1 MKTKTFKRFIIA
13 LMLTLSII
21 MALPVTAFAWTNEEL
36 TAGNTYTAEIPDIVF
51 KECEYTNYIYI
62 MNFKDEDGSI
72 SPYYDS
78 RDEQYESRDL
88 KMYKFQNPR
97 SLIRMDDGNG
107 NQHPVYCIESGPVIG
122 EGKVYKAVDI
132 SKIDNGELGESEKN
146 IAFYKA
152 LLYKDENNID
162 VKKCVELAL
171 LYGYQGEYG
180 YNGKGVPKEL
190 YDELKKDCQKVDE
203 ANYCNY
209 YELATQ
215 TIIWECVQRLRTNP
229 NDPQSIK
236 EYTFEYK
243 GKNYTIDRNAYLQ
256 SIPEEYFGETHGARI
271 CYYWILDK
279 MAKHVKEPS
288 FAKNNADNAETYTL
302 KYDSE
307 NGYSLTLIDENNSLD
322 DSDTLVAVVDKEND
336 DVNIEIEC
344 KGNEYTFKSEEQ
356 IDEPILVTIKKNT
369 GLATGKLVAYEN
381 ANRKQT
387 TIAGSVDNVE
397 FYLKLQTEPM
407 GNVKIVKTSENGKV
421 EDFKFRVYDENKD
434 LISQGVTNSNGE
446 IVINNLKPGTY
457 TVEEV
462 LEGYNESIYKPQNTK
477 TVTVEPG
484 KTANVTFKN
493 ELKRGNVKVVK
504 VAEDNSIKGLEFWLH
519 GTSLSGE
526 SVSETAI
533 TNENGI
539 AIFEDILVGDNYTL
553 EEINIPAHYVKP
565 EKQTNVSVTYENG
578 KNNIYSF
585 YYEFKNINKKFKVNL
600 QKSDSET
607 GAAQGNATLQGAV
620 YALYINGKYVGEY
633 TTNANGEITTKY
645 YRCYENDVWTIKEI
659 TAPKGYKLD
668 PNVYT
673 LETDPNNFTDELNTI
688 VQQVDDEVIKGKIKI
703 VKHTDNG
710 QTQIET
716 PEVGAVFVVYLE
728 SAGSYENA
736 KEAERDRLVC
746 DEDGFAQTKVLPYGT
761 YVVEQISG
769 WAGRE
774 LLSEFNVFIREEK
787 SYNHLLNNG
796 EVEGYIRV
804 SKKDA
809 ETGKTIPYAN
819 TAFQIYNSD
828 GNLITMKYTY
838 PKLTFVDTFY
848 TDETGMFVTPE
859 KLPYGKN
866 YYLIEVK
873 APYGYVI
880 NKAPIYFDVIKE
892 NSKTENEIIV
902 IDVVA
907 KNEPQKGIIIITKT
921 GEVLQSVERKNGSYQ
936 PIYETTGLS
945 GAVYRITAAEDII
958 TPDGTV
964 RYTKGQVV
972 SIVTT
977 GANGVGTSEQLYLGK
992 YNIQEVTAPYGM
1004 VINNEIIPIEL
1015 TYAGETVPVTS
1026 SSESFVNDRQHIEIS
1041 LEKLME
1047 HDEIF
1052 GIGINNEILSVKF
1065 GLFALEDIT
1074 AADGS
1079 VIPKDS
1085 LLETVSCDEN
1095 GKAVFTFDLPVGAK
1109 VYVKEIATDE
1119 HYIVSDSIHE
1129 VSFTYAGQK
1138 VAVVEIP
1145 LNNGEAFINEIARGT
1160 ILGKKVDEDGFTIA
1174 GAVFGLFNENE
1185 TVFTEETALLVSMSN
1200 EIGVFTFENVPY
1212 GNWIVRE
1219 IKPAPAFVLNENS
1232 YPVKVSENKEIVE
1245 ITVTNRFI
1253 IGSVKVIKLDKENTD
1268 VRLTGAVFEVYVD
1281 VDGDKKYNPDIDM
1294 LVGEM
1299 TETELGVYVMAKLRY
1314 NGYFLHEKTA
1324 PAGYIADEGFHYFGI
1339 ENDGETVIIEHE
1351 PGVGFTNNPKKGEF
1365 VLTKTDV
1372 ADGKPLANVGFRI
1385 RDIKGKVVAEGYT
1398 DKNGEFRVT
1407 LRVGKYTYEE
1417 FSPLD
1422 GYVLN
1427 SEKYSFEIKE
1437 NGDIVKAAMTNE
1449 RIPQSG
1455 DNVNIRFRYGLLCI
1469 IALASII
1476 LLICSKRDKSNCFI
1490 K

>member
-21 MALPVTAFAWTNEEL
+21 MALPVTAFA
-36 TAGNTYTAEIPDIVF
+36 YT
-51 KECEYTNYIYI
+51 KEYTPAKTTVNMQSDICPI
-62 MNFKDEDGSI
+62 TGNISINCSRAEQLVNLSAGSRKEI
-72 SPYYDS
+72 
-78 RDEQYESRDL
+78 
-88 KMYKFQNPR
+88 
-97 SLIRMDDGNG
+97 NG
-107 NQHPVYCIESGPVIG
+107 ETFYCIEPWITSNGGSTSRKYDINNNHSSWAGLDVDQRNKIAFVMACGYPNEKFTFKNTHDPDDENLKKSAYYIATQLVIWEISENQTISSSNCFDAGWNAIHDTYKKIHESLKNYKSNVTYPSYASENKNEYVYELKYSPETDTYRYVFDENGCSERKSKWTTSNLPNGVSYITNSNSEVIG
-122 EGKVYKAVDI
+122 
-132 SKIDNGELGESEKN
+132 
-146 IAFYKA
+146 F
-152 LLYKDENNID
+152 
-162 VKKCVELAL
+162 
-171 LYGYQGEYG
+171 
-180 YNGKGVPKEL
+180 
-190 YDELKKDCQKVDE
+190 E
-203 ANYCNY
+203 ATP
-209 YELATQ
+209 EAAIT
-215 TIIWECVQRLRTNP
+215 
-229 NDPQSIK
+229 
-236 EYTFEYK
+236 
-243 GKNYTIDRNAYLQ
+243 LQ
-256 SIPEEYFGETHGARI
+256 
-271 CYYWILDK
+271 
-279 MAKHVKEPS
+279 
-288 FAKNNADNAETYTL
+288 
-302 KYDSE
+302 
-307 NGYSLTLIDENNSLD
+307 ENNSTIEINVEL
-322 DSDTLVAVVDKEND
+322 SQIVSKD
-336 DVNIEIEC
+336 DVVCYEC
-344 KGNEYTFKSEEQ
+344 KEGVGQAVIALKPKAS
-356 IDEPILVTIKKNT
+356 
-369 GLATGKLVAYEN
+369 KLYF
-381 ANRKQT
+381 T
-387 TIAGSVDNVE
+387 
-397 FYLKLQTEPM
+397 LKAEPM

-421 EDFKFRVYDENKD
+421 EGFKFKVYDEKKT
-434 LISQGVTNSNGE
+434 LIRQGVTNSNGE
-446 IVINNLKPGTY
+446 IEIDNLKPGTY

-462 LEGYNESIYKPQNTK
+462 LEGYNESIYKPQNTQ

-504 VAEDNSIKGLEFWLH
+504 VSEDNSIKGLEFWLH

-553 EEINIPAHYVKP
+553 EEINTPAHYVTPK
-565 EKQTNVSVTYENG
+565 KRTDVSVTYENG
-578 KNNIYSF
+578 KDNIYSL
-585 YYEFKNINKKFKVNL
+585 YYEFKNVNKKFKVSL

-607 GAAQGNATLQGAV
+607 GTAQGYATLQGAV
-620 YALYINGKYVGEY
+620 YAIYKNGEKIDEY
-633 TTNANGEITTKY
+633 TTDKNGEITTKY

-659 TAPKGYKLD
+659 TAPEGYKLD
-668 PNVYT
+668 SNVYN
-673 LETDPNNFTDELNTI
+673 LSTDPSIFTNELNTI
-688 VQQVDDEVIKGKIKI
+688 SQKLDEAIIKGRIKI

-710 QTQIET
+710 ETQIET

-736 KEAERDRLVC
+736 KETERDRLVC
-746 DEDGFAQTKVLPYGT
+746 DEDGFAQTKLLPYGT
-761 YVVEQISG
+761 YTVEQISA
-769 WAGRE
+769 WEGRE
-774 LLSEFNVFIREEK
+774 LVSPFDVFIGEEK
-787 SYNHLLNNG
+787 SYNYVMNNAKFKS
-796 EVEGYIRV
+796 YIKV
-804 SKKDA
+804 IKKDA

-848 TDETGMFVTPE
+848 TDESGMFVTPE

-880 NKAPIYFDVIKE
+880 NKAPIYFDVTEEVAKP
-892 NSKTENEIIV
+892 ENEIIV

-921 GEVLQSVERKNGSYQ
+921 GEILQSFTAINGSYM

-945 GAVYRITAAEDII
+945 GAVYRIIAAEDII

-972 SIVTT
+972 STLTT
-977 GANGVGTSEQLYLGK
+977 DANGVGTSEQLYLGK

-1004 VINNEIIPIEL
+1004 VIDDKIIPIEL
-1015 TYAGETVPVTS
+1015 TYAGETVPITS
-1026 SSESFVNDRQHIEIS
+1026 SSESFVNDRQHIEIR

-1047 HDEIF
+1047 RDEIF

-1065 GLFALEDIT
+1065 GLFASEDIV

-1129 VSFTYAGQK
+1129 VTFTYAGQK

-1145 LNNGEAFINEIARGT
+1145 LNNGEAFINEIVRGT
-1160 ILGKKVDEDGFTIA
+1160 ILGKKIDEDGFTIA
-1174 GAVFGLFNENE
+1174 GAIFGLFNENE
-1185 TVFTEETALLVSMSN
+1185 TVFTEETALLISTSN

-1245 ITVTNRFI
+1245 ITVENRFI
-1253 IGSVKVIKLDKENTD
+1253 IGSVKVIKLDKENTNI
-1268 VRLTGAVFEVYVD
+1268 RLTGAVFEVYVD

-1324 PAGYIADEGFHYFGI
+1324 PAGYIADDGFYYFGI

-1372 ADGKPLANVGFRI
+1372 VDGKPLANVGFRI
-1385 RDIKGKVVAEGYT
+1385 RDIEGKVVAEGYT

-1455 DNVNIRFRYGLLCI
+1455 DNVNIRFRYELLC

-1476 LLICSKRDKSNCFI
+1476 LLTCSKKDKSNCFI